1 MNPSKKLQVYI
12 YMLIIVVLGLQL
24 TVDKNE
30 EC

>member
-12 YMLIIVVLGLQL
+12 YTLIIVVLRLQL
-24 TVDKNE
+24 TVEKNE